1 MGIKC
6 NYICAV
12 LLMLCISMPAL
23 AQDAQADKL
32 IGWWLF
38 DSVKDET
45 GNWGDIALHGA
56 KIKDGQLIVETGKW
70 AHALEYSGPDIEEK
84 TLMTWVALDS
94 LAQRRGSALSL
105 DKASEDQFDA
115 IVYAHRQPNQWM
127 SDSSWYHRT
136 EDFPKAHNE
145 NKEDEMVYLAFTY
158 EDKGG
163 TYKITGYRN
172 GENLGSY
179 EKGGIKTW
187 PTGDA
192 EAIWGKRYTNGL
204 GGPGDL
210 NAHIEESRIYAV
222 ALTEAEIN
230 EMQIGT
236 ISVHPDVS
244 RLSPRPEDINED
256 GVVNIQDLVLV
267 ASNFGKTGENS
278 ADVNGD
284 GVVNIADLVLVAGA
298 LGNSATA
305 PSLHPD
311 TLEMPTTTSDVDL
324 LPPTND
330 ILESV
335 RLSQNRLVFV
345 DGDNDVARFYDAS
358 TRAAITTEDIYL
370 PDGRYWEAFATDNR
384 LIFLDEAFLDF
395 GEINDVARF
404 YNKSTHDALT
414 SEDIILPSGFYQAA
428 FATDDR
434 LIFVDFTANIAR
446 FYNKSTRAA
455 ITTENITFPWGGYIL
470 TAFAIDD
477 RLIFVE
483 GNRQVAL
490 FYNKATHTR
499 IIHEGIKL
507 HPGDLQQIGVLFE
520 AAFATDD
527 HYVFLQQHNRTFRA
541 RFFSRTQTQ
550 TLPEGGPTQFAELG
564 GITLPNGYYQAAF
577 ATDDRLIFVDNAADI
592 ARFYDVSTRA
602 AITTEDIILPKGNY
616 RVAFSLVPIG
626 AAP

>member
-1 MGIKC
+1 MVRQYINGKLDAEFAPPKGKINRIKAVFRIGKAQ
-6 NYICAV
+6 NGLPGMIGLVDEVAIYNRALTVDEIRQDMKYGVYHAV
-12 LLMLCISMPAL
+12 LL
-23 AQDAQADKL
+23 
-32 IGWWLF
+32 
-38 DSVKDET
+38 
-45 GNWGDIALHGA
+45 
-56 KIKDGQLIVETGKW
+56 
-70 AHALEYSGPDIEEK
+70 
-84 TLMTWVALDS
+84 
-94 LAQRRGSALSL
+94 
-105 DKASEDQFDA
+105 
-115 IVYAHRQPNQWM
+115 
-127 SDSSWYHRT
+127 
-136 EDFPKAHNE
+136 
-145 NKEDEMVYLAFTY
+145 KEDVNGDGRVNVADMVF
-158 EDKGG
+158 
-163 TYKITGYRN
+163 
-172 GENLGSY
+172 
-179 EKGGIKTW
+179 
-187 PTGDA
+187 
-192 EAIWGKRYTNGL
+192 
-204 GGPGDL
+204 
-210 NAHIEESRIYAV
+210 
-222 ALTEAEIN
+222 
-230 EMQIGT
+230 
-236 ISVHPDVS
+236 
-244 RLSPRPEDINED
+244 
-256 GVVNIQDLVLV
+256 V
-267 ASNFGKTGENS
+267 ASNFGETGQND

-298 LGNSATA
+298 LGNSAAA

-311 TLEMPTTTSDVDL
+311 TLEMLTTTSDVDL

-470 TAFAIDD
+470 TAFATDD

-602 AITTEDIILPKGNY
+602 AITTEDIRLPKGNY